1 MCALEESQSLSLVAA
16 QTRGLQNGKAFVGVP
31 ELRQKSGVEGL
42 SSQELCTCY
51 QVVTLHV

>member
-1 MCALEESQSLSLVAA
+1 MCALEESHSLSLAAA
-16 QTRGLQNGKAFVGVP
+16 QTGLQNGKAFVGVP